1 VVDLGEELGGLGPLP
16 TLFSVKKE
24 DMTEGRKASRAS
36 KTTPP
41 PPPLLLAQGL
51 DLRGSRLELS

>member
-1 VVDLGEELGGLGPLP
+1 VADLGEELGGLGPLP

-41 PPPLLLAQGL
+41 PPPPPP
-51 DLRGSRLELS
+51 